1 MKELLEQYLSGQY
14 IIPMEWNN
22 CLKSRKDLTLLL
34 KGWRQMTSSET
45 IGDPNVGIGVR
56 PLIRLKIGDRRYVLN
71 ADTKRRGVEVFL
83 ENEKNENTWSNSETK
98 RVSNASN
105 GKHIEN
111 LQMYIV

>member
-1 MKELLEQYLSGQY
+1 M
-14 IIPMEWNN
+14 
-22 CLKSRKDLTLLL
+22 
-34 KGWRQMTSSET
+34 
-45 IGDPNVGIGVR
+45 
-56 PLIRLKIGDRRYVLN
+56 LN

-83 ENEKNENTWSNSETK
+83 ENEKNENTWSSFETK

>member
-45 IGDPNVGIGVR
+45 IGDPNVGTGVR